1 MDNNNKPQ
9 TARLSKEAVEKF
21 MSEMNDKVDTKKI
34 DSDKLLRQY
43 AMEMPESISPERGLA
58 LFLPRRTDPIVITD
72 KNIITMGRNDPV
84 SGINPTL
91 DLTEF
96 HGAEL
101 GVSRFHAEISITE
114 GRYYIK
120 DMGSTN
126 GTYVNAKKIPPYKL
140 TPLRSGDQIR
150 LGHLSIVIG

>member
-1 MDNNNKPQ
+1 MDNNKPQ
-9 TARLSKEAVEKF
+9 TARLSKEAVENL
-21 MSEMNDKVDTKKI
+21 MNEMNDKVDTKKI
-34 DSDKLLRQY
+34 DSDRLLRQY
-43 AMEMPESISPERGLA
+43 AMDIPKPISPEKGLA
-58 LFLPRRTDPIVITD
+58 LFLPRRPEPVVITN

-101 GVSRFHAEISITE
+101 GVSRFHAEISITD

-126 GTYVNAKKIPPYKL
+126 GTYVNGKKVPPYKL
-140 TPLRSGDQIR
+140 TLIRSGDQIR

>member
-1 MDNNNKPQ
+1 MDNKKPQ
-9 TARLSKEAVEKF
+9 TVRLTQAELAKF
-21 MSEMNDKVDTKKI
+21 KAEVDTKKI
-34 DSDKLLRQY
+34 DSDKLLKQY
-43 AMEMPESISPERGLA
+43 AMEVPEAISPEKGLA
-58 LFLPRRTDPIVITD
+58 LFLPRSTEPVVITD

-91 DLTEF
+91 DLTQY

-101 GVSRFHAEISITE
+101 GVSRFHAEISINE

-126 GTYVNAKKIPPYKL
+126 GTYVNGTKISPYKL
-140 TPLRSGDQIR
+140 TQIHHNDQIR

>member
-1 MDNNNKPQ
+1 MKDNKAQ
-9 TARLSKEAVEKF
+9 TTARLSKEDMENF
-21 MSEMNDKVDTKKI
+21 MNDKVDTKKI
-34 DSDKLLRQY
+34 DSDKLLQQY
-43 AMEMPESISPERGLA
+43 AMDMPEAVSPAKGLA
-58 LFLPRRTDPIVITD
+58 LYLPRRPEPMVITD

-101 GVSRFHAEISITE
+101 GVSRFHAEISITD
-114 GRYYIK
+114 GRYYLK

-126 GTYVNAKKIPPYKL
+126 GTYINGKKIPPYKL
-140 TPLRSGDQIR
+140 TPIRTGDQIR
-150 LGHLSIVIG
+150 LGHLSIVLG

>member
-1 MDNNNKPQ
+1 MENDKAQ
-9 TARLSKEAVEKF
+9 TTARLSKEEVNDF
-21 MSEMNDKVDTKKI
+21 LQDKVDTKKI
-34 DSDKLLRQY
+34 DSDKLLKQY
-43 AMEMPESISPERGLA
+43 AMEMPEAVSPERGLA
-58 LFLPRRTDPIVITD
+58 LYLPRRAEPMVITD

-101 GVSRFHAEISITE
+101 GVSRFHAEISITD
-114 GRYYIK
+114 GRYFLK

-126 GTYVNAKKIPPYKL
+126 GTYINGKKIPPYKL
-140 TPLRSGDQIR
+140 TQIRSSDQIR

>member
-1 MDNNNKPQ
+1 MDKKKPQ
-9 TARLSKEAVEKF
+9 TARLDKDAVIKF
-21 MSEMNDKVDTKKI
+21 MNSMNDNVDTQKI

-43 AMEMPESISPERGLA
+43 AMEMPEPVSPEKGLA
-58 LFLPRRTDPIVITD
+58 LYLPRRPEPVIITD

-101 GVSRFHAEISITE
+101 GVSRFHAEISITD

-126 GTYVNAKKIPPYKL
+126 GTYVNGKKVPPYKL
-140 TPLRSGDQIR
+140 THIRNADQIR

>member
-1 MDNNNKPQ
+1 MENDKAKTQ
-9 TARLSKEAVEKF
+9 TARLSKEAVNKL
-21 MSEMNDKVDTKKI
+21 MNDKVDTKKI
-34 DSDKLLRQY
+34 DSDKLLQQY
-43 AMEMPESISPERGLA
+43 AMKMPEAASAEKGLA
-58 LFLPRRTDPIVITD
+58 LFLPHRSEPIVVTD

-84 SGINPTL
+84 TGINPTL

-101 GVSRFHAEISITE
+101 GVSRFHAEISITD
-114 GRYYIK
+114 GRYYLK

-126 GTYVNAKKIPPYKL
+126 GTYINGKKIPPYKL
-140 TPLRSGDQIR
+140 TQIRSSDQIR